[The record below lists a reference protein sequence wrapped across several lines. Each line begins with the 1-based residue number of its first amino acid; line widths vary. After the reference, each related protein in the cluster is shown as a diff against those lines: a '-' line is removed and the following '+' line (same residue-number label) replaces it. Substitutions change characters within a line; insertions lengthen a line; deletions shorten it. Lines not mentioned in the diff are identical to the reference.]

1 MIFARLV
8 QAPVAGASVNTQGL
22 SGVLQELGATSHG
35 VASGADLRRQRHL
48 AEPFAHVPV
57 LPQRSRY
64 AGEPIGVIWAPS
76 WRAADELADR
86 LTFTVAEPIATPA
99 PPAHSEPVAEQ
110 DQILDSVYRIGA
122 GVARVDQAL
131 WCEIA
136 PDASELRL
144 TCTWPGLVRS
154 SVADVFGRS
163 ESAVRVQAVALPGLS
178 DRAIVLPVLVA
189 IAAGLVARRV
199 GSIVRLVV
207 PAPSWTTIGRRPGA
221 SVRWVSQSSGER
233 TAVRHQAEIS
243 LATGTDDIDRKVIRD
258 DFDRTVARP
267 YHFREPQIELRFAVT
282 PGAPPPAYDEGTVE
296 PQLTFAREVQL
307 SRLAHL
313 AGRDPLEYR
322 ESLLG
327 GAKWKELCT
336 RLAAESDFHRRYA
349 AHELLRKRR
358 AAGSG
363 GQAELRGVGCALAA
377 QRPALPPGWGPG
389 QVSVRLEQDGTV
401 TLGVGAVGAGSR
413 LIKAW
418 RNLVAEA
425 LSIEPDRIRF
435 SDNPPEPGPEIG
447 SRSVT
452 EVARALDAACR
463 SINKRRFHDPL
474 PLQSRRKLAA
484 GPSADALA
492 GCVTEVRIDSS
503 SLQLIVEAVYIVVWA
518 GRLLDRH
525 GADLELRR
533 SVDRALHWMLHD
545 RQERAAQGVRIYPP
559 KVRTVFIPSQK
570 RDPVLGLSTLA
581 MQTVPAAI
589 CSAVSQAADTFYG
602 AVPVDST
609 ELFAQM
615 ERRP

>member
-8 QAPVAGASVNTQGL
+8 QAPVAGASLNTQGI
-22 SGVLQELGATSHG
+22 SAVLQELGATSHG
-35 VASGADLRRQRHL
+35 VASGADLPKRRHL

-64 AGEPIGVIWAPS
+64 AGEPIGVVWAPS
-76 WRAADELADR
+76 WRAVDELATR
-86 LTFTVAEPIATPA
+86 LTFTVAEPIATPL
-99 PPAHSEPVAEQ
+99 PPAQTEPVTEA
-110 DQILDSVYRIGA
+110 DHMLSSVYRIGS

-131 WCEIA
+131 WCECA
-136 PDASELRL
+136 AQASEFRV
-144 TCTWPGLVRS
+144 TCTWPGLVRAS
-154 SVADVFGRS
+154 LCDALGL
-163 ESAVRVQAVALPGLS
+163 SASALRVHAVALPGLA
-178 DRAIVLPVLVA
+178 DRAIVLPVLLA
-189 IAAGLVARRV
+189 IAAGLAARRV
-199 GSIVRLVV
+199 GSTVRLVV
-207 PAPSWTTIGRRPGA
+207 PAPAWTTIGRRPGA
-221 SVRWVSQSSGER
+221 AVRWVSQATGER
-233 TAVRHQAEIS
+233 TTVRHRAEIL
-243 LATGTDDIDRKVIRD
+243 LATGTDDIDRQVIHD
-258 DFDRTVARP
+258 SFDRAAARP
-267 YHFREPQIELRFAVT
+267 YHFREPQIELRFVAT
-282 PGAPPPAYDEGTVE
+282 PGAPPTAYDEGTVE
-296 PQLTFAREVQL
+296 PQLSFAREVQL

-358 AAGSG
+358 AAGGG
-363 GQAELRGVGCALAA
+363 GQKELRGVGCALAA
-377 QRPALPPGWGPG
+377 QRPALPPGWDPG
-389 QVSVRLEQDGTV
+389 QVSVKLEQDGTV
-401 TLGVGAVGAGSR
+401 SLGVGAIGAGSR

-418 RNLVAEA
+418 RTLVAEA

-447 SRSVT
+447 ARSVT

-492 GCVTEVRIDSS
+492 GCVTEVRIDAS

-545 RQERAAQGVRIYPP
+545 RQERTAQGVRIYPP
-559 KVRTVFIPSQK
+559 KVRTVFVPSQK

-602 AVPVDST
+602 AVPIDPA